1 MKKLAIKDFKKYG
14 ILIAG
19 FFLSLLAAEE
29 IIVLAQFINN
39 SAARANVRG
48 TSRRTSRRV
57 NRRHDYF
64 HGNRGYYGGGGY
76 YAAPVAGAA
85 VAGAATAAL
94 LYSLPSGCSDYHGYY
109 NCNGTY
115 YQPQMQ
121 GTEVVYIQV
130 EVNDD

>member
-1 MKKLAIKDFKKYG
+1 MKTLTIKDIRKYG
-14 ILIAG
+14 LMIVG
-19 FFLSLLAAEE
+19 FFLTLLAAEE
-29 IIVLAQFINN
+29 AIAQFINN

-64 HGNRGYYGGGGY
+64 YGGRGYYGGGGY

-94 LYSLPSGCSDYHGYY
+94 LYSLPSGCSD
-109 NCNGTY
+109 
-115 YQPQMQ
+115 
-121 GTEVVYIQV
+121 
-130 EVNDD
+130 